1 MYTLYGARGCGS
13 AAIEVA
19 LELCATPYTLIDD
32 HAWEVGPGREA
43 LKQVNPL
50 MQVPVL
56 VLPDGTVVTE
66 SAAILIHLGLEFP
79 EAGLLPRAA
88 SERSQALRALV
99 YIATNCYVPSAIID
113 FPERWLPDS
122 DQKTHRKL
130 EAGAR
135 LRLYWHWQMFS
146 DLFTQPGSWHPQ
158 APGAV
163 EILAS
168 IASRW
173 SGARD
178 DLRGSRPTFHASLLQ
193 IDAHPV
199 VDTVVQRH
207 WP

>member
-32 HAWEVGPGREA
+32 HAWEEEPGRGA

-79 EAGLLPRAA
+79 AAGLLPRAA

-146 DLFTQPGSWHPQ
+146 DLFTQSGSWHPE

-178 DLRGSRPTFHASLLQ
+178 DLRGSRPTFHTSLLQ

>member
-1 MYTLYGARGCGS
+1 MHTLYGAKGCGS

-19 LELCATPYTLIDD
+19 LGLCATPYTLIDAC
-32 HAWEVGPGREA
+32 AWEEGPGTEA

-88 SERSQALRALV
+88 SERSQALRALI
-99 YIATNCYVPSAIID
+99 YIATNCYLPSAIID
-113 FPERWLPDS
+113 FPERWLVDG
-122 DQKTHRKL
+122 DEATHRKL
-130 EAGAR
+130 ESGAR

-146 DLFTQPGSWHPQ
+146 DLFAKPGHWHPE

-168 IASRW
+168 IGSRW

-199 VDTVVQRH
+199 VNAVVQRH